1 MAASTRTR
9 RTMRPRLMSLRSSS
23 LGTNLPEN
31 QDATSRLAFS
41 LYGKKNGAHALT
53 SPNASL
59 PPPFSPDSMSRRS
72 RSSGVTALST
82 FSGQDPFD
90 QPADHCRI
98 DFILVRY
105 HHSLQRIMT
114 EGRDPPGRALGVAVN
129 LPDSFCPQEIPAGG
143 VPRLPATKR
152 NHRPRVRFLERSKY

>member
-1 MAASTRTR
+1 MIRRPPRSTLFPYT
-9 RTMRPRLMSLRSSS
+9 TLFRS
-23 LGTNLPEN
+23 
-31 QDATSRLAFS
+31 AFS
-41 LYGKKNGAHALT
+41 LYGKRNGAHALT

-114 EGRDPPGRALGVAVN
+114 EGRDPPGRALGVAEKF
-129 LPDSFCPQEIPAGG
+129 PQRICP
-143 VPRLPATKR
+143 
-152 NHRPRVRFLERSKY
+152 

>member
-1 MAASTRTR
+1 
-9 RTMRPRLMSLRSSS
+9 MRPRLMSLRSSS

-31 QDATSRLAFS
+31 QDRTSRLAFS
-41 LYGKKNGAHALT
+41 LDGKKNGAHALP

-90 QPADHCRI
+90 EPADHCRI

-105 HHSLQRIMT
+105 HYSLQGIMT

-129 LPDSFCPQEIPAGG
+129 IPCTVRRQEVPSGG
-143 VPRLPATKR
+143 VAGLPGIER
-152 NHRPRVRFLERSKY
+152 NRSLRVRYS